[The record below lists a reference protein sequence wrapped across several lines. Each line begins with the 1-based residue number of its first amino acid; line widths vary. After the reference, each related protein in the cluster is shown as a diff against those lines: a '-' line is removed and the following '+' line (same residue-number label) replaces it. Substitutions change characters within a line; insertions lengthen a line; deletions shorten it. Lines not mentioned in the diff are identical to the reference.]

1 MTALTRLTVRS
12 LGQSLMQS
20 VLWANK
26 EKIQNL
32 VKDAATALDSESAL
46 KQVNEAIDACWKE
59 LNTADTETSARLSV
73 LPPDFQQ
80 IVRAASILL
89 EPSLTG
95 RVPRVGT
102 SSSGTKLRRN
112 CRRPVRNLPPC
123 ELPTTLSPV
132 KRMTRLKHLAAR
144 RTRAPGQLH
153 ASSRTTGG
161 FCHCTLRV

>member
-1 MTALTRLTVRS
+1 MTALTRLTVGS

-26 EKIQNL
+26 EKIQNP

-89 EPSLTG
+89 KPSLTG

-144 RTRAPGQLH
+144 GKARSGPIACIVEDNRRVLPC
-153 ASSRTTGG
+153 R
-161 FCHCTLRV
+161 LRV